1 MPKIYEYRGVAGLVA
16 APIIEDS
23 TSAYTVGDVI
33 EIAGVS
39 EIARATESTNESHY
53 YDNMAAVVISS
64 TGADTITINASA
76 IPLDVLAKITGQTY
90 DSAKGMFVERERTP
104 GYWALGYKTK
114 TTDGVEMFV
123 WRQKGQFNMPDQTNS
138 TENDG
143 TDANGQELTFTG
155 VGTVHKYTLDGK
167 LTSIKAVTVDTSVND
182 IDETTFFSTVQT
194 PDTISGAPTVTGIGV
209 APSSASVAEGGKVQ
223 LSATLYPQGATGT
236 ITWSSLAD
244 GTASVDANGEV
255 TGVAAG
261 SATITASVS
270 DGTSTFTDTCTITV
284 TSA

>member
-16 APIIEDS
+16 APILEDS
-23 TSAYTVGDVI
+23 TEHFTVGDVI
-33 EIAGVS
+33 ELAGVS
-39 EIARATESTNESHY
+39 EIGRSTESTNEAHY

-64 TGADTITINASA
+64 TGADTITINTSA

-90 DSAKGMFVERERTP
+90 DSAKGLFVERERTP

-123 WRQKGQFNMPDQTNS
+123 WRQKGSFNMPDQTNS

-143 TDANGQELTFTG
+143 TDANGQELTYTG

-167 LTSIKAVTVDTSVND
+167 LTSIKAVTVDTSVNPVT
-182 IDETTFFSTVQT
+182 ETDFFSTVQT
-194 PDTISGAPTVTGIGV
+194 PDTISGAPEVTGIGV
-209 APSSASVAEGGKVQ
+209 APSSASVAEGAKVQ
-223 LSATLYPQGATGT
+223 LTATLYPEGATGT
-236 ITWSSLAD
+236 VTWSSSD
-244 GTASVDANGEV
+244 TAVATVSATGEV

-261 SATITASVS
+261 TATITATC
-270 DGTSTFTDTCTITV
+270 GTYTDTCAVTV
-284 TSA
+284 TA

>member
-23 TSAYTVGDVI
+23 TAHFTVGDVI
-33 EIAGVS
+33 ELAGVS
-39 EIARATESTNESHY
+39 EIAKATDSTNEAHY

-64 TGADTITINASA
+64 TGADTLTINTSA

-90 DSAKGMFVERERTP
+90 DAAKGLFVERERTP

-114 TTDGVEMFV
+114 TTDGVVMFV
-123 WRQKGQFNMPDQTNS
+123 WRQKGTFNMPDQTNA

-143 TDANGQELTFTG
+143 TDANGQELIYTG

-167 LTSIKAVTVDTSVND
+167 LTSIKAVTVDTSVNPL
-182 IDETTFFSTVQT
+182 DETTFFSTVQT
-194 PDTISGAPTVTGIGV
+194 PDSISGAPEVTGIGV
-209 APSSASVAEGGKVQ
+209 APSSASVAEGDKIQ
-223 LSATLYPQGATGT
+223 LSATLYPEGAVGT
-236 ITWSSLAD
+236 VTWSSD
-244 GTASVDANGEV
+244 DTSTATVSASGEV

-261 SATITASVS
+261 SATITATCN
-270 DGTSTFTDTCTITV
+270 GYTDTCAVTV
-284 TSA
+284 TA